1 MSATTLTRTPLTP
14 LLVAA
19 GAILLFTIMDGTIKA
34 LPTALGTMQIVALR
48 FCFGVPPALLMLWRA
63 RAVPSPAALRANAM
77 RGVLVLFTCL
87 LFFFALR
94 RLAFAQAL
102 ALTFLAPLFMVL
114 MAALLLGER
123 LTARLLGA
131 IAIGLA
137 GVAVILHGDL
147 TAQGGADL
155 PGIAAALG
163 AAASYAASMILLR
176 RQAQR
181 DRPEVIVL
189 IQQAVPAL
197 LALPLALPGWSP
209 VPLSLWPV
217 FMLLGAIGVAGHFSL
232 TWAYA
237 RAATGALG
245 VMEYT
250 ALPWAALIGF
260 AAFDE
265 VPGLSTIMGGTLILG
280 ACVVVTRG
288 RK

>member
-1 MSATTLTRTPLTP
+1 MSATALPRTPLAP

-19 GAILLFTIMDGTIKA
+19 GAILLFTIMDGTIKG
-34 LPTALGTMQIVALR
+34 LPAGIGTLQIVALR

-63 RAVPSPAALRANAM
+63 RVVPGRAALRANAL
-77 RGVLVLFTCL
+77 RGVLVMGTCL

-123 LTARLLGA
+123 LTLRMMTA

-147 TAQGGADL
+147 TAGGATDVL
-155 PGIAAALG
+155 GISAALG
-163 AAASYAASMILLR
+163 AAACYAASMILLR

-197 LALPLALPGWSP
+197 LALPLALPGWTE
-209 VPLSLWPV
+209 VAPLLWPV
-217 FMLLGAIGVAGHFSL
+217 FALLGTIGVAGHFSL

-237 RAATGALG
+237 RAPTGALG

-260 AAFDE
+260 AVFNE
-265 VPGLSTIMGGTLILG
+265 VPSLSTVLGGLLILA
-280 ACVVVTRG
+280 ACLAVTRA